1 MEAINQDIE
10 QIKDSIISHNKADDE
25 RFSSILDKLD
35 KNHDIHIRNEEILKQ
50 ILAQAT
56 KTNGRVTNLEET
68 CSRLDKGNAL
78 LHQIVSQQHN
88 QYENFVTQQE
98 KTGSSFVSQLE
109 FKPIKNLV
117 TGGVALVLTAV
128 VGALLSVVIIKTK

>member
-1 MEAINQDIE
+1 MEAINQDIK

-68 CSRLDKGNAL
+68 CGRLDKGNAL

-88 QYENFVTQQE
+88 QYEKFVEQQE
-98 KTGSSFVSQLE
+98 KLGLSFITEKE
-109 FKPIKNLV
+109 FEPFRKIV
-117 TGGVALVLTAV
+117 TGGVAMVLTV
-128 VGALLSVVIIKTK
+128 VFGALLSLIIIKF